1 MDELKLIEIVLKNR
15 GTIKYVPPIGDSQNP
30 PMYRIDI
37 GLHSSSKLKLIDA
50 VNDVINMAFLNMRKP
65 K

>member
-1 MDELKLIEIVLKNR
+1 MNELKLIEIVLKNG

-30 PMYRIDI
+30 AMYRIDI
-37 GLHSSSKLKLIDA
+37 GRYSSSKLKLIDA
-50 VNDVINMAFLNMRKP
+50 LNDIINLAFLNMKKP